1 MLYTIKYIH
10 KMDKELLA
18 EQIIGLTY
26 DDAINFFKSIRI
38 DKFNYYYLRPIK
50 INNMVLL
57 KDKSI
62 DENRCNVV
70 IEGGVIKSIDGW
82 F

>member
-1 MLYTIKYIH
+1 MLYSIKYINI
-10 KMDKELLA
+10 MDKDLLA

-26 DDAINFFKSIRI
+26 DDAINFFKSIKI
-38 DKFNYYYLRPIK
+38 DKITYYLRPIK

-57 KDKSI
+57 KDKLI

-70 IEGGVIKSIDGW
+70 IEGGIIKSIDGW

>member
-1 MLYTIKYIH
+1 
-10 KMDKELLA
+10 
-18 EQIIGLTY
+18 
-26 DDAINFFKSIRI
+26 
-38 DKFNYYYLRPIK
+38 
-50 INNMVLL
+50 MVLL

>member
-1 MLYTIKYIH
+1 
-10 KMDKELLA
+10 MDKELLA

-26 DDAINFFKSIRI
+26 DDAIHFFKSIKI
-38 DKFNYYYLRPIK
+38 DKINYYLRPIK

-57 KDKSI
+57 KDKII

-70 IEGGVIKSIDGW
+70 IEGGIIKSIDGW

>member
-1 MLYTIKYIH
+1 
-10 KMDKELLA
+10 MDRETAAKGV
-18 EQIIGLTY
+18 IGLTY
-26 DDAINFFKSIRI
+26 DDAITYFKSLKSPKI
-38 DKFNYYYLRPIK
+38 NYYLRPIK

-70 IEGGVIKSIDGW
+70 IEGGIIKGIDGW